1 MRRSYAIS
9 PHPGRFCSSS
19 GAAIESLRHFFILK
33 VRSANLDFTQLAN
46 NAALTLNAGAPQ
58 DLPSSTFSIDSAA
71 QRFTAG
77 SENRPVIAAVNR
89 CATQNQ
95 VRYRIVLEAA
105 KPYLTML
112 ASGTPRRGKPRLY
125 TSFSALSACLKACPD
140 TNHTRALDCQ
150 PSTASSSMRFEQ
162 FEFSGIIRRYQLC
175 KILRLDCFEVSWA
188 ENSLPS

>member
-95 VRYRIVLEAA
+95 VRHRIVLEAA
-105 KPYLTML
+105 KPYLTRCWGEPKYFRHSETGQ
-112 ASGTPRRGKPRLY
+112 A
-125 TSFSALSACLKACPD
+125 
-140 TNHTRALDCQ
+140 
-150 PSTASSSMRFEQ
+150 PSLH
-162 FEFSGIIRRYQLC
+162 EFFRTFG
-175 KILRLDCFEVSWA
+175 
-188 ENSLPS
+188 LPEGMP

>member
-105 KPYLTML
+105 KPYLTRCWREPK
-112 ASGTPRRGKPRLY
+112 PRRGKPRLY
-125 TSFSALSACLKACPD
+125 TSFSALSACLKACLD

-150 PSTASSSMRFEQ
+150 PSTRFMVHE
-162 FEFSGIIRRYQLC
+162 I
-175 KILRLDCFEVSWA
+175 
-188 ENSLPS
+188 